1 MEHRQKESLTSENEP
16 NYVEINNSL
25 TESTD
30 HNALPSLCAS
40 KEKLLNQPS
49 QREN

>member
-1 MEHRQKESLTSENEP
+1 MEHRQKESLTSENQQ

-25 TESTD
+25 TENTD
-30 HNALPSLCAS
+30 HNALHSFCAS
-40 KEKLLNQPS
+40 KEKLLNQPL